1 MSNPSDAIE
10 FGVAADDRSGDL
22 KRFIAPGNISI
33 VYLYAFGFILFTLW
47 IPDLWLN
54 WTTHKS
60 VLNIQFAGQAL
71 VAVALVLPLLAG
83 AFDLSIA
90 GTMNATA
97 ITSSWLVVN
106 QEWNVGAAIAAAMV
120 VAVIAGAF
128 NALLVVGVR
137 INSFIATLASG
148 AILTA
153 YAEWRSGGI
162 LITGLPDSFKNLARQ
177 QLFWG
182 IQLKVLYVLVIA
194 AVIWYVVEHTPSGR
208 YLQATGDNEPAARL
222 AGVRTNRYIVMS
234 LMTSAVIAGFAGV
247 IQTAS
252 INSGNARVGDPYL
265 LAAFAAAFLGSTQF
279 KGRFNVWGTLAAV
292 WVLLSGVKGIELAV
306 RSFRWLN
313 SLFFG
318 VALIVAVGFASL
330 LQRYRE
336 HRAASQRTAEAHRIA
351 TAESSSTGA
360 SS

>member
-1 MSNPSDAIE
+1 MSSPSEATDQQAP
-10 FGVAADDRSGDL
+10 VDHRAAEL

-54 WTTHKS
+54 WTTHKA
-60 VLNIQFAGQAL
+60 VLNIQFAGQAM

-83 AFDLSIA
+83 VFDLSIA

-106 QEWNVGAAIAAAMV
+106 QEWNVGAAIAASMV
-120 VAVIAGAF
+120 VALIAGGF

-177 QLFWG
+177 QLLWG

-194 AVIWYVVEHTPSGR
+194 AVIWYIVEHTPSGR

-222 AGVRTNRYIVMS
+222 AGVRTNQYIVMS
-234 LMTSAVIAGFAGV
+234 LMTSAAIAGFVGIV
-247 IQTAS
+247 QTAS
-252 INSGNARVGDPYL
+252 INSGNARVGDPFL

-336 HRAASQRTAEAHRIA
+336 HRAAAQRTAEAHRA
-351 TAESSSTGA
+351 ASAESPANGA
-360 SS
+360 S